1 MTFLLIAIGSI
12 SEPPFFLC
20 VVVTIGIAS
29 FMDNII
35 DYAEQLFESIT
46 SKVFWIIVRIVHAF
60 EITWLAF

>member
-46 SKVFWIIVRIVHAF
+46 SKVF
-60 EITWLAF
+60 